1 MMTMKMNK
9 IYQWALVAT
18 LGLGTLACSDTV
30 DVQPITAIGPDGA
43 LNTPAG
49 INATL
54 IGVYNGL
61 QSGDRYSRDYIA
73 FPEALSDNGEAV
85 DNSGRLV
92 GENRNNPG
100 AHFVSWN
107 ELYRDINRANLVIE
121 AVEAGISG
129 LSEAEGNRILGEA
142 LFLRAFNYFDAA
154 RVYGYDPTNLQPGLN
169 NGSVPLLLNGVIT
182 SDEIELPA
190 RADAADVYAQM
201 VADLERAAT
210 LLDNANAPFFG
221 NRAASYGLL
230 SRVNL
235 YGGNYAAVVTAATN
249 AIGEG
254 VGTPLEVA
262 NYVAGFTNA
271 GANPEALFEL
281 VYADDESTG
290 VNESLASSFRSTPG
304 FGDLIASDDL
314 IAAYDPADVRLGTF
328 VESDD
333 MTSNG
338 FGRMESNKYN
348 GHNGIANVDNVTI
361 LRLSEVYLNRAE
373 AHARL
378 GNTADANDDLNFI
391 KTRRGLAAVNLAGD
405 ALINEILNER
415 RRELAF
421 EGHRWFD
428 LKRTGADVN
437 KPVLGAMVPAA
448 DFRILAPIPGTEISV
463 NPNIVQNIGY

>member
-1 MMTMKMNK
+1 MKMKK
-9 IYQWALVAT
+9 IYKWALIASVGFGA
-18 LGLGTLACSDTV
+18 LACSETV
-30 DVQPITAIGPDGA
+30 DVQPVTAIGPDGA
-43 LNTPAG
+43 LNSPAG

-121 AVEAGISG
+121 TVEAGIEG
-129 LSEAEGNRILGEA
+129 LSAAEADRILGEA

-154 RVYGYDPTNLQPGLN
+154 RVYGYDPTNLQPSQN

-182 SDEIELPA
+182 SDEIEMPA
-190 RADAADVYAQM
+190 RASAAEVYAQM

-210 LLDNANAPFFG
+210 LLDNNNAPFFG
-221 NRAASYGLL
+221 NRAASFGLL

-235 YGGNYAAVVTAATN
+235 YNGDYPGVIAAATS
-249 AIGEG
+249 AINEG
-254 VGTPLEVA
+254 VGTPLTVA

-290 VNESLASSFRSTPG
+290 VNESLASTFRSTPG

-314 IAAYDPADVRLGTF
+314 IAAYEPGDVRLGTF
-328 VESDD
+328 VVSDD
-333 MTSNG
+333 ATSNG

-348 GHNGIANVDNVTI
+348 GHNGIANVDNVTV

-373 AHARL
+373 AHARM
-378 GNTADANDDLNFI
+378 GNTAMANDDLNFI
-391 KTRRGLAAVNLAGD
+391 KTNRGLAAVNLTGD
-405 ALINEILNER
+405 ALIDEILDER

-428 LKRTGADVN
+428 LKRLGLTVN
-437 KPVLGAMVPAA
+437 KPVLGATVPAN

-463 NPNIVQNIGY
+463 NNNVIQNNGY

>member
-1 MMTMKMNK
+1 MKK
-9 IYQWALVAT
+9 IYQWTLAAS
-18 LGLGTLACSDTV
+18 LGLGMFACSDTV
-30 DVQPITAIGPDGA
+30 NVEPITAIGPDGA

-61 QSGDRYSRDYIA
+61 QSGDRYNRDYIA

-100 AHFVSWN
+100 AQFVSWN
-107 ELYRDINRANLVIE
+107 EIYRDINRANLVIE
-121 AVEAGISG
+121 SVENGIQG
-129 LSEAEGNRILGEA
+129 LSQAEADRVLGEA

-154 RVYGYDPTNLQPGLN
+154 RAYGYDPTNLQAATN
-169 NGSVPLLLNGVIT
+169 RGSVPILLNGVIT

-190 RADAADVYAQM
+190 RATADEVYTQMSMDLQRAAD
-201 VADLERAAT
+201 
-210 LLDNANAPFFG
+210 LLTNANAPFFG
-221 NRAASYGLL
+221 NRAAAYGLL

-235 YGGNYAAVVTAATN
+235 YWGNYAGVVNAATN
-249 AIGEG
+249 AINQG
-254 VGTPLEVA
+254 VGTPLEAA
-262 NYVAGFTNA
+262 NYAAGFTNP

-281 VYADDESTG
+281 VYADDEGTG
-290 VNESLASSFRSTPG
+290 VNESLASTFRSTPG
-304 FGDLIASDDL
+304 FGDLIASNDL
-314 IAAYDPADVRLGTF
+314 IAAYEAGDVRLGTF
-328 VESDD
+328 VVSDD
-333 MTSNG
+333 PTSNG

-378 GNTADANDDLNFI
+378 GNTADALADLNFI
-391 KTRRGLAAVNLAGD
+391 KTRRGIAAAAGLSGD
-405 ALINEILNER
+405 ALIMEIINER

-428 LKRTGADVN
+428 LKRLGWPVN
-437 KPVLGAMVPAA
+437 KPVLGSSIAPD
-448 DFRILAPIPGTEISV
+448 DFRILAPIPGNEISV
-463 NPNIVQNIGY
+463 NPNIEQNVGY